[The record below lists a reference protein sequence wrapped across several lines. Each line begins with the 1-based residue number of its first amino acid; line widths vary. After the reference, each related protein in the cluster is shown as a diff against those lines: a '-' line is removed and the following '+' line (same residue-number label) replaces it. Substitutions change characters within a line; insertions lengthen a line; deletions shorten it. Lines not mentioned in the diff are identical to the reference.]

1 MKVIQC
7 FQELIHYIFCFAF
20 TQSTFT
26 FFVTCD
32 VGEQVTASAQLEKN
46 MPSHMHLVKFK
57 TEKARLAEQKA
68 MVLFH
73 GKDSI
78 DIRMLNSSEDIYFFH
93 ET

>member
-1 MKVIQC
+1 
-7 FQELIHYIFCFAF
+7 
-20 TQSTFT
+20 
-26 FFVTCD
+26 VTCD

-78 DIRMLNSSEDIYFFH
+78 DIRLFQWCVNMMTTMFRGHIHAEQQ
-93 ET
+93 